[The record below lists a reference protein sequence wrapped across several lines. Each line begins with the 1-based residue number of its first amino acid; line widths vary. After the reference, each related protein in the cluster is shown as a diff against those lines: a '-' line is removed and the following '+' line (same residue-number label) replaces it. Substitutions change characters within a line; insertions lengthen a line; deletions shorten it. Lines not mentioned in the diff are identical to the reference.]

1 MTDYV
6 VTLSSGRSATYPTS
20 HFGGHFV
27 GTRAT
32 FCELSDLKTPS
43 ANVLAMP
50 NSPVT
55 VLTPSAITVT
65 DKFLGGHVMTRA
77 NDSSTASTIKT
88 VRSHDMANGKGRW
101 SKIQTTSSRTLSSW
115 DFTDLDS
122 WVNTHYAAGRDLV
135 FTLYATPYWASARP
149 SEPCAYSFGTYGSGT
164 VDLNYGNFGI
174 AAEPTDMADWDFYCT
189 TIATRYNG
197 KIKYYEVWN
206 EPNIGN
212 DGVGDGIDGTGL
224 TALGKTQ
231 KNYFFSG
238 KHPKLAEMTRRA
250 AVAIKA
256 VDATAKIISPPVQ
269 GWVASGTDTSGTY
282 FAGMMA
288 AATGDGSTVLKAWI
302 DIVGVH
308 LYTTN
313 ITVDLAGSVDRAL
326 AARAAAGLTGK
337 EIWDTESS
345 ATVVQAVN
353 LSDTRLI
360 RYFTRFLITLAAKGI
375 HRHIY
380 YTMDSPT
387 YGFLGRTAVVSN
399 WNTMRTL
406 LMSGT
411 IQSASKIWDGRIV
424 YWVAGVPYIV

>member
-6 VTLSSGRSATYPTS
+6 ISSGRSSAYPTS
-20 HFGGHFV
+20 HFGGHFI
-27 GTRAT
+27 GSRAT
-32 FCELSDLKTPS
+32 FCELADLKTPS

-50 NSPVT
+50 NAPVV

-65 DKFLGGHVMTRA
+65 DKFLGAHVTTRS
-77 NDSSTASTIKT
+77 NDSSTATTIKT
-88 VRSHDMANGKGRW
+88 VRSHDIANGKGRW
-101 SKIQTTSSRTLSSW
+101 SKIQPTSSRTLSSW

-122 WVNTHYAAGRDLV
+122 WVNTHYAAGRDLI

-174 AAEPTDMADWDFYCT
+174 AAEPSDMADWDFYCT
-189 TIATRYNG
+189 TIANRYLG
-197 KIKYYEVWN
+197 KIKYYEVNN

-224 TALGKTQ
+224 TAAGKSA

-238 KHPKLAEMTRRA
+238 KFGKLAEMTRRA
-250 AVAIKA
+250 AVIIKTI
-256 VDATAKIISPPVQ
+256 DPTAKIISPPVQ
-269 GWVASGTDTSGTY
+269 GWVASGTDTSGAY

-288 AATGDGSTVLKAWI
+288 QSTGDGSTILKDHI

-326 AARAAAGLTGK
+326 AARAAASLTGK

-345 ATVVQAVN
+345 PTTVQAVN
-353 LSDTRLI
+353 LSDARLI
-360 RYFTRFLITLAAKGI
+360 RYFTRFLITVAAKGI

-380 YTMDSPT
+380 YTIDNTAS
-387 YGFLGRTAVVSN
+387 GFLSRTAVVSH
-399 WNTMRTL
+399 WNTLRTL